1 MLGLGLAKNARVRV
15 SQVLGLAKN
24 ASSSKKM
31 VHAIVKYMLFSTFIC
46 SLNQRKCSLP
56 FMLSCS
62 CYCQIMLAIKIKCFN
77 KMLYILSA
85 VEKRN

>member
-1 MLGLGLAKNARVRV
+1 VLLKKENKMHATELRMLAVARKFFNKNA
-15 SQVLGLAKN
+15 
-24 ASSSKKM
+24 
-31 VHAIVKYMLFSTFIC
+31 
-46 SLNQRKCSLP
+46 
-56 FMLSCS
+56 